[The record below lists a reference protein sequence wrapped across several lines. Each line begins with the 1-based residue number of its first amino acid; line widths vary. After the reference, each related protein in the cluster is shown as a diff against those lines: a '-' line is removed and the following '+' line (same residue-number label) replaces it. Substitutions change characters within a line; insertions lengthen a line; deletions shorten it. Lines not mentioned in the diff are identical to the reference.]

1 MNKLSTSIIAV
12 LVFVALS
19 QLSGANPSAR
29 AAQAAPP
36 GQGETRRAI
45 VGAYDSAYLNGV
57 VFIANERNIFGLRFL
72 TYRAGDAVEEV
83 PQSYDLGDCAPDG
96 SYARLIWRSRFDNK
110 APFILRWSRV
120 SDNAVVGQL
129 SAPADIRVA
138 IETYRPWSDLRAEPG
153 RTAFSAQD
161 DNRTIFGEEVNN
173 LKDRPPLRNFLLQ
186 TDRVGSGAAEY
197 SDPQT
202 MRAILLKEGYAKQP
216 ESGQSVA
223 RFSVLSFD
231 PIRGA
236 PSLPPDASTYSIG
249 FVAMLGDDF
258 GAMQVESNNLLQK
271 LATGILDQ
279 EEKKYESS
287 RVASSGALGPSFTVL
302 SRALNWSRIYLPEKR
317 LDYTA
322 LNQLNGR
329 DGRDPRNAPL
339 SWDTFFNAVVSSL
352 VNDASAEAVIR
363 LLLDGLT
370 PDGRAP
376 LRRYLRTS
384 QPDEAAATAGRSMP
398 PIGALC
404 VWKVY
409 IVTRDLEFLAWAY
422 QRLRQWNDWR
432 LADRGD
438 GQAWRDG
445 NGDGLLE
452 CGFDAEL
459 ELGQLGA
466 RAISNETKQRMAFS
480 ESGLDDRPQW
490 LGGARASNPPGAQPS
505 SPNDRAIEELIE
517 RLVDRGDEA
526 MYNDKTHTL
535 EYTTVGLN
543 ALYALDTE
551 ILMIMASELGLQAEV
566 DKWRTRYE
574 QIKKNVNEKLWSE
587 EDGLYLNRH
596 WDGRF
601 SRRLSPENF
610 YPLAAGLVDPE
621 RAKRMIA
628 TLLDPK
634 KFWGEYPLPAI
645 SRDDPAFA
653 PGGPGQ
659 GAVWA
664 PMNYLV
670 YLGLKR
676 YGYHT
681 EAAELARK
689 SFAIARSLGAQASQP
704 AGFGPSAPAGTLQA
718 GTPALPGKSGRYGY
732 DDQFSSFDGSPVGEK
747 PGAEG
752 DGQRT
757 YFFGLMIWPAVEE
770 AINADPWAG
779 LSFGS
784 VAATEESRLERLDIS
799 GAKLDVITGPE
810 RTVIRRNGAIEVE
823 CETPVRLRAYQGND
837 RAIGFVIE
845 AKDRAHIKVPA
856 LKGRKITVSVDDQ
869 VLGSVSPGV
878 EATFK
883 VSVGSHK
890 VMIFK

>member
-1 MNKLSTSIIAV
+1 MNKLSTGIIAV
-12 LVFVALS
+12 LSLVAL
-19 QLSGANPSAR
+19 LPRHGANPSAQ
-29 AAQAAPP
+29 AAQASPL
-36 GQGETRRAI
+36 GQAETGRAI
-45 VGAYDSAYLNGV
+45 VGAYDSGPPNGI
-57 VFIANERNIFGLRFL
+57 VFIANEQNIFGLRFL
-72 TYRAGDAVEEV
+72 TYRAGGAVEEA
-83 PQSYDLGDCAPDG
+83 PQSYELGDCAPDG
-96 SYARLIWRSRFDNK
+96 SFARLIWRSRFDDK
-110 APFILRWSRV
+110 TPFILRWTRV
-120 SDNAVVGQL
+120 GDNAIVGQL
-129 SAPADIRVA
+129 SAPSDVRVA
-138 IETYRPWSDLRAEPG
+138 IETYRPWNDLRADLG
-153 RTAFSAQD
+153 WTAFFAED
-161 DNRTIFGEEVNN
+161 DHRTIFGEEVNN
-173 LKDRPPLRNFLLQ
+173 QKAKPPLRSFLLQ

-197 SDPQT
+197 SDPQM

-216 ESGQSVA
+216 ESRQSVA

-231 PIRGA
+231 SVRGA
-236 PSLPPDASTYSIG
+236 LSVPTDAPTYSIG
-249 FVAMLGDDF
+249 FVAIIGDDF
-258 GAMQVESNNLLQK
+258 GAMQAESNNLLQK
-271 LATGILDQ
+271 LAAGILDQ

-287 RVASSGALGPSFTVL
+287 RVASGGALGPSFTVL

-317 LDYTA
+317 LDYIA
-322 LNQLNGR
+322 LNHSDGR
-329 DGRDPRNAPL
+329 DDRDPRNAPL

-352 VNDASAEAVIR
+352 VNDASAEAAVR

-376 LRRYLRTS
+376 LRRYLRNP
-384 QPDEAAATAGRSMP
+384 QPDEAMATAGRSMP

-404 VWKVY
+404 VWKIY

-422 QRLRQWNDWR
+422 PRLRQWNDWR

-452 CGFDAEL
+452 WGFDAEL
-459 ELGQLGA
+459 ELGLLGA
-466 RAISNETKQRMAFS
+466 RAMSNETKQRLAFS
-480 ESGLDDRPQW
+480 ESGLEDRPQW
-490 LGGARASNPPGAQPS
+490 LSGANASNQPGAQPNP
-505 SPNDRAIEELIE
+505 PNERAIEQLIE
-517 RLVDRGDEA
+517 RLVERGDEA
-526 MYNDKTHTL
+526 RYNEKTHTL
-535 EYTTVGLN
+535 EYSTVGLN

-551 ILMIMASELGLQAEV
+551 ILMMMAGELGLQAEV
-566 DKWRTRYE
+566 DKWRARYD

-587 EDGLYLNRH
+587 VDGLYLNRH

-610 YPLAAGLVDPE
+610 YPLAAGLVDAE

-628 TLLDPK
+628 TLLDQK

-645 SRDDPAFA
+645 SRDDPAFGA
-653 PGGPGQ
+653 GGPGK

-689 SFAIARSLGAQASQP
+689 SLAIARS
-704 AGFGPSAPAGTLQA
+704 
-718 GTPALPGKSGRYGY
+718 ALEKSGRY
-732 DDQFSSFDGSPVGEK
+732 DDQFSSVDGKPVGESSG
-747 PGAEG
+747 PEG
-752 DGQRT
+752 IGQRT
-757 YFFGLMIWPAVEE
+757 YFFGLTIWPAVEE
-770 AINADPWAG
+770 ALNADPWAG

-784 VAATEESRLERLDIS
+784 VAATEESRLERLNVS
-799 GAKLDVITGPE
+799 GAKFDVITGPE

-823 CETPVRLRAYQGND
+823 CETPVRLRAYQSND

-845 AKDRAHIKVPA
+845 AKERAHILVPA
-856 LKGRKITVSVDDQ
+856 SKGRKITVSVDDK
-869 VLGSVSPGV
+869 VLGSVATGA

-883 VSVGSHK
+883 VPAGIHK
-890 VMIFK
+890 VLILK